1 VFTGPN
7 IILTLK
13 IAVAAVSFILAASLV
28 CLITGNYR
36 WHGRLNIVFFVLT
49 MSAVLGLEAI
59 IRFIDP
65 SIFDYFTEE
74 DRRHMNIHLAFSI
87 PSTILL
93 PLMLVTGW
101 RNRRKWHVPL
111 GLFFLAVW
119 LGTAYTG
126 IFLLRHST

>member
-1 VFTGPN
+1 MFTGPN

-13 IAVAAVSFILAASLV
+13 VAVAAVSVILTASLV
-28 CLITGNYR
+28 CLALGKYH
-36 WHGRLNIVFFVLT
+36 WHGRLNTLFFLLT

-65 SIFDYFTEE
+65 TIFDYFSDE
-74 DRRHMNIHLAFSI
+74 DRRNMNIHLAFSI

-101 RNRRKWHVPL
+101 KHRRTWHVAM
-111 GLFFLAVW
+111 GLLFLAVW
-119 LGTAYTG
+119 IGTAYTG
-126 IFLLRHST
+126 IFLLRHSA